1 MEGYVYICLNIV
13 EGRQLP
19 RFALPT
25 KYHKFQYLR
34 ESLGKKGRLVID
46 QRAQDVSQ
54 IGEFVLLTLELS
66 M

>member
-1 MEGYVYICLNIV
+1 MFLNIG

-19 RFALPT
+19 RFTLPT
-25 KYHKFQYLR
+25 KYHKLQYLC
-34 ESLGKKGRLVID
+34 ESLGKKGRLVVD